1 MDFNIYLFIV
11 KLNTINSFLH
21 CFKIFDFYVYTYMF
35 YIVLFIMNIVY
46 GHFHN
51 QWYTFE
57 IHIILT
63 YIINIEVLD
72 SNLPTWSYTSQVML
86 PWVA

>member
-1 MDFNIYLFIV
+1 M
-11 KLNTINSFLH
+11 
-21 CFKIFDFYVYTYMF
+21 
-35 YIVLFIMNIVY
+35 YIVHLGLTIVIKTF

-63 YIINIEVLD
+63 YKINIEVLD
-72 SNLPTWSYTSQVML
+72 SNLPTWSNTSQVML

>member
-1 MDFNIYLFIV
+1 MCITRNATD
-11 KLNTINSFLH
+11 KNS
-21 CFKIFDFYVYTYMF
+21 
-35 YIVLFIMNIVY
+35 Y

-57 IHIILT
+57 IPNFLT
-63 YIINIEVLD
+63 YKINIEVLD
-72 SNLPTWSYTSQVML
+72 SNLPIWSNTSQVML

>member
-1 MDFNIYLFIV
+1 MKFNDFEQKMHYNRYFP
-11 KLNTINSFLH
+11 
-21 CFKIFDFYVYTYMF
+21 
-35 YIVLFIMNIVY
+35 Y

-63 YIINIEVLD
+63 YKINIEVLD
-72 SNLPTWSYTSQVML
+72 SNLPTWSDTSQVML

>member
-1 MDFNIYLFIV
+1 MKRSANDWGSRGNAPAGIQSL
-11 KLNTINSFLH
+11 TRSFS
-21 CFKIFDFYVYTYMF
+21 M
-35 YIVLFIMNIVY
+35 YITY

-57 IHIILT
+57 IPNFLT
-63 YIINIEVLD
+63 YKINIEVLD
-72 SNLPTWSYTSQVML
+72 SNLPTWSNTSQVML

>member
-1 MDFNIYLFIV
+1 MKHRAWGLKWTKTLYWIIWNRFQD
-11 KLNTINSFLH
+11 NSL
-21 CFKIFDFYVYTYMF
+21 YM
-35 YIVLFIMNIVY
+35 Y

-63 YIINIEVLD
+63 YKINIEVLD
-72 SNLPTWSYTSQVML
+72 SNLPTWSNTSQVML